1 MSEEK
6 GDKSMADKKVLTEEE
21 LLDVLGGYI
30 FFDTYGNHKYQLIDD
45 TTGDVRY
52 ESTCRNRIE
61 YYAKKYGYSTEK
73 IDWNK
78 LDKLRKEYQAKKNQ
92 Q

>member
-1 MSEEK
+1 
-6 GDKSMADKKVLTEEE
+6 MADKKVLTEEE

-52 ESTCRNRIE
+52 ESTSRNRIE

>member
-1 MSEEK
+1 MMSEEK

-52 ESTCRNRIE
+52 
-61 YYAKKYGYSTEK
+61 
-73 IDWNK
+73 
-78 LDKLRKEYQAKKNQ
+78 
-92 Q
+92 